1 MTATPHHPHPARR
14 IVVPGSA
21 VSTVVSGLGPPL
33 ALVHGGTGTAA
44 FDWEFVLRPL
54 SQRFTVVAMDMRGH
68 GRTPAPDGRIGLVRV
83 ALDTAAVMQRLG
95 FPRFSAMGF
104 SMGANTLIRLAIDQ
118 PSRIS
123 HLVTIG
129 ASVESY
135 PERIDSI
142 LSGPWPTQLRELE
155 HEVAGADPDH
165 WEWLRARLAHDW
177 VDNVAFTDDQLTKVT
192 ARVTAIHG
200 SADRIVNPDQAR
212 RLATG
217 VTNGKAILVPEAG
230 HAVARDEPEAVIA
243 AVFANSIQAVSG
255 PRPGSGPTYW
265 EG

>member
-1 MTATPHHPHPARR
+1 MTAAAHHRRHPARH

-21 VSTVVSGLGPPL
+21 VSTVVTGIGPPL
-33 ALVHGGTGTAA
+33 ALIHGGTGTAA
-44 FDWEFVLRPL
+44 FDWEFVLGPL

-68 GRTPAPDGRIGLVRV
+68 GRTPAPDGRIGLVRF

-95 FPRFSAMGF
+95 FPRFSALGF

-123 HLVTIG
+123 HLITIG

-142 LSGPWPTQLRELE
+142 LTGPWPAELRELR
-155 HEVAGADPDH
+155 HEVGEDPNH

-177 VDNVAFTDDQLTKVT
+177 VDNVAFTDDQLSRIT
-192 ARVTAIHG
+192 ARVAAVHG
-200 SADRIVNPDQAR
+200 DADRVVDPDQAH
-212 RLATG
+212 RLVAG
-217 VTNGKAILVPEAG
+217 VANAEAVFVAGAG
-230 HAVARDEPEAVIA
+230 HAVAREEPRAVIET
-243 AVFANSIQAVSG
+243 VFATRFG
-255 PRPGSGPTYW
+255 WR
-265 EG
+265 